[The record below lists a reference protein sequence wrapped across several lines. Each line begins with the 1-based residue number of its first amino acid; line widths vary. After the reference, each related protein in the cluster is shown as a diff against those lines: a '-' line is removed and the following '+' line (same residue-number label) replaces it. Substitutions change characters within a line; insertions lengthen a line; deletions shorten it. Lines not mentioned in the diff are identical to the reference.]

1 MFKLDLGKNFFLFN
15 SKNQLEKYLINEI
28 STIENVRNKS
38 SFIISGGTSL
48 NSFFLKLAKIKLS
61 FSIIL
66 SDERIVEKDSL
77 LSNQRNVFNIINKE
91 TYKSNINIISE
102 DKGAINMKNKLICEL
117 FEKKIK
123 NLSKVDFGIISV
135 GADGHFASIFSQN
148 NKKLY
153 KSKNFL
159 ISKNKS
165 DYFKRL
171 SFNFEYFI
179 NLKKIYFIINDIS
192 KSVILTKIITQSKKD
207 TLLPII
213 KLLNARGENK
223 ENIFLVNKEC
233 YKNL

>member
-1 MFKLDLGKNFFLFN
+1 MN
-15 SKNQLEKYLINEI
+15 YL
-28 STIENVRNKS
+28 K
-38 SFIISGGTSL
+38 
-48 NSFFLKLAKIKLS
+48 
-61 FSIIL
+61 
-66 SDERIVEKDSL
+66 
-77 LSNQRNVFNIINKE
+77 
-91 TYKSNINIISE
+91 
-102 DKGAINMKNKLICEL
+102 
-117 FEKKIK
+117 KKIK
-123 NLSKVDFGIISV
+123 KLSRVDFGIISV